1 MVSKFSDKKLLE
13 LYSQGLTNREI
24 ALKLQVSQAAVH
36 YRLQKLGLVNN
47 CHEEQVINP
56 EQVAQLHE
64 KGLTN
69 VGIAL
74 LLSTNVATVSEQVKT
89 LGLTDNYCTLRDYY
103 LQAGEMH

>member
-24 ALKLQVSQAAVH
+24 ALQLQVSQAAIH

-74 LLSTNVATVSEQVKT
+74 LLSTNV
-89 LGLTDNYCTLRDYY
+89 TDNYCTLRDYY
-103 LQAGEMH
+103 LQAGENSD